1 MYNLK
6 LSNTELSTYLSQLS
20 QLLKNINK
28 IDKSNIN
35 KILTNLERLL
45 SKV

>member
-6 LSNTELSTYLSQLS
+6 LSNTELSTYLSQL
-20 QLLKNINK
+20 LKNINK
-28 IDKSNIN
+28 IDINKSNIN